1 MTIGLRVKEPDL
13 EQVEPALGVLQRL
26 YRKIV
31 LAALGAMSS
40 GRLELTLPEGQCL
53 VLGNADDRRVC
64 ATIRVVDE
72 SFFKR
77 CVLFGHVG
85 LSESY
90 MDGHWLSDDV
100 AAVIAWALLN
110 INECPLLEGTAHWK
124 FLNSF
129 GFINQTL
136 HWLRRNSIQSSRK
149 NIAYHY
155 DLSNEL
161 FKLFLDPSMTYSSA
175 YFKNTEDLQTAQI
188 AKYENLC
195 RKLRLNS
202 NDHVL
207 EIGCGWG
214 GFAEYAVGKYG
225 CRITGVTISQ
235 EQFDYAL
242 KRISAAGLGER
253 VDLRIQDYR
262 KITEKFDKI
271 VSIEMIEAV
280 GDEYLDVYFK
290 QCDRLL
296 KADGLLAI
304 QMITCPD
311 SRYELLRT
319 NTDFIQ
325 KHIFPGS
332 QLLSHRRVSL
342 ALERAKSDLFLHDLE
357 DMGNYYARTLEEWQK
372 RFENRLDEVR
382 ALGFDE
388 VFIRKW
394 VYYLSYCY
402 AAFAMRNISV
412 VQAVYTRPNNLHN
425 STVDL
430 LGRFSQ
436 INK

>member
-1 MTIGLRVKEPDL
+1 
-13 EQVEPALGVLQRL
+13 
-26 YRKIV
+26 
-31 LAALGAMSS
+31 
-40 GRLELTLPEGQCL
+40 
-53 VLGNADDRRVC
+53 
-64 ATIRVVDE
+64 
-72 SFFKR
+72 
-77 CVLFGHVG
+77 
-85 LSESY
+85 
-90 MDGHWLSDDV
+90 
-100 AAVIAWALLN
+100 
-110 INECPLLEGTAHWK
+110 
-124 FLNSF
+124 
-129 GFINQTL
+129 
-136 HWLRRNSIQSSRK
+136 
-149 NIAYHY
+149 
-155 DLSNEL
+155 
-161 FKLFLDPSMTYSSA
+161 
-175 YFKNTEDLQTAQI
+175 
-188 AKYENLC
+188 
-195 RKLRLNS
+195 
-202 NDHVL
+202 
-207 EIGCGWG
+207 
-214 GFAEYAVGKYG
+214 
-225 CRITGVTISQ
+225 VTISQ
-235 EQFDYAL
+235 EQFEYAH
-242 KRISAAGLGER
+242 KRIAAAGLSDR

-325 KHIFPGS
+325 KHVFPGS
-332 QLLSHRRVSL
+332 QLLCHRRVSR
-342 ALERAKSDLFLHDLE
+342 ALERVKSDLFLHDLE

-430 LGRFSQ
+430 LGRFRH
-436 INK
+436 K